1 MRKKRISPTLGL
13 GFVIAGVFFLVS
25 PMLAVLDF
33 LPDFIGYALVLKG
46 VYCLSDMNE
55 YVSDAARL
63 FRRLLVLSI
72 VRLAMVFFIYGMAS
86 KSEQPTLQL
95 LGSFVLCILDC
106 MAIIPAWKGF
116 GNGLTYLGTRLEGT
130 AVFDKRYPGSRKKV
144 YENSKTLTEKTF
156 NFTVFFLVTREVL
169 STLPEFAVLTHQLG
183 GADAGNR
190 TMIYEFIGLMRG
202 MCAIL
207 VAVLGLIWLV
217 KIVRYFC
224 HLMKDKPFFEKLCQ
238 KYETEVLTRP
248 ELFARRGVKLAL
260 VFLCIGVVLTIDF
273 FLDDVCITPD
283 FLFGIFA
290 IIALL
295 LLRKYVKT
303 PMWTAAL
310 VASVAYVPLTVGEWI
325 LQMSYFTISD
335 GTWAYRNAEVH
346 SQWLN
351 MNYVRAVTL
360 LAGLLLFYLLVKVLT
375 VAVNQYTGFSVT
387 AHDSA
392 NPSARVMEVH
402 QDLHRRLWISLGFF
416 AGASLASMVYMMTL
430 PLAVDSLWE
439 AWIFVDVVLSG
450 VFAAVFIHAVT
461 VIFEQ
466 IDYKYLLS

>member
-1 MRKKRISPTLGL
+1 MRKNRVSPTLGL
-13 GFVIAGVFFLVS
+13 GFVIAGLFFLVS
-25 PMLAVLDF
+25 PMLAVVDY
-33 LPDFIGYALVLKG
+33 LPDFIGYALILKG

-63 FRRLLVLSI
+63 FRRLLVLGI

-95 LGSFVLCILDC
+95 LGSFVLCVLDC

-116 GNGLTYLGTRLEGT
+116 GNGLIYLGTRLEGT
-130 AVFDKRYPGSRKKV
+130 AVFDKRYPGSRKRI
-144 YENSKTLTEKTF
+144 YQNSKTLTEKTF
-156 NFTVFFLVTREVL
+156 RFTVFFLVAREVL

-190 TMIYEFIGLMRG
+190 TMVYEFIGLMRG

-207 VAVLGLIWLV
+207 VLILGLVWIV
-217 KIVRYFC
+217 KTIRYFN
-224 HLMKDKPFFEKLCQ
+224 HLMKDKPFFEKLCH

-260 VFLCIGVVLTIDF
+260 TFLCIGVVLTVDF
-273 FLDDVCITPD
+273 FLDDVCVTPD
-283 FLFGIFA
+283 FLFGLLSIV
-290 IIALL
+290 ALL
-295 LLRKYVKT
+295 LLRRFVKT
-303 PMWTAAL
+303 PMWAAAL
-310 VASVAYVPLTVGEWI
+310 VASVAYLPLTVGEWI
-325 LQMSYFTISD
+325 LQMTYFKISD
-335 GTWAYRNAEVH
+335 GTWAYRNAEVY
-346 SQWLN
+346 SQWMN
-351 MNYVRAVTL
+351 MNYVRAATL
-360 LAGLLLFYLLVKVLT
+360 LSGLLVFYLLVRVLI
-375 VAVNQYTGFSVT
+375 VAVDQYTGFSVT

-392 NPSARVMEVH
+392 NPNARVAEVH
-402 QDLHRRLWISLGFF
+402 QDLHRRLWISFGFF

-430 PLAVDSLWE
+430 PLAVNSLWE
-439 AWIFVDVVLSG
+439 AWIFADVVLSFI
-450 VFAAVFIHAVT
+450 FAAVFIHTVT